1 MEKKMSIRTGKASVI
16 LQDRKRLPCRFHP
29 IASGTIRHRTA

>member
-1 MEKKMSIRTGKASVI
+1 MEKKMSIRMGKASVI

>member
-1 MEKKMSIRTGKASVI
+1 MARMMLIRTGKASVI

-29 IASGTIRHRTA
+29 VAAGTIRLRVC

>member
-1 MEKKMSIRTGKASVI
+1 MASKMSNRTGKASVI

-29 IASGTIRHRTA
+29 IASGTIRHRAA